1 MKDILRIIVLLT
13 LLIFSS
19 CERNRNERAMQFNQ
33 SLFLKEKTIPVI
45 TFKLDNNKI
54 NLILDTGSE
63 LNILNEDYYKSHS
76 EHFILIDSVNNSINT
91 VNGVVLQKTYIVETT
106 LNDSINVRFNVMD
119 ITNMIDNIFYNQQ
132 IISDGLLGI
141 DFFYDNNVVIDFKNK
156 KIYDM

>member
-19 CERNRNERAMQFNQ
+19 CDKNRNELAMQFSQ

-45 TFKLDNNKI
+45 TFKLDNDKI

-63 LNILNEDYYKSHS
+63 VNILNEDYYKSHS

-91 VNGVVLQKTYIVETT
+91 VNGVVLQKTYIVETV
-106 LNDSINVRFNVMD
+106 LNDSINIRFNVMD
-119 ITNMIDNIFYNQQ
+119 ITDMVDNIFYNQQ
-132 IISDGLLGI
+132 TMTDGILGI
-141 DFFYDNNVVIDFKNK
+141 DFFYDNNVIIVFQNK
-156 KIYDM
+156 KISR

>member
-1 MKDILRIIVLLT
+1 MKNILYVFVLLT

-19 CERNRNERAMQFNQ
+19 CDKNHEERSMQFNS
-33 SLFLKEKTIPVI
+33 SLFLKEKTIPII
-45 TFKLDNNKI
+45 TFKLDNDKI

-63 LNILNEDYYKSHS
+63 LNILNESYYKSHS
-76 EHFILIDSVNNSINT
+76 DNFILVDSVNNHINT
-91 VNGVVLQKTYIVETT
+91 VNGMILQKTYIVETT
-106 LNDSINVRFNVMD
+106 LNDSINIRFNVMD

-156 KIYDM
+156 KLSK

>member
-1 MKDILRIIVLLT
+1 MKDILRIIVLLF

-19 CERNRNERAMQFNQ
+19 CDKNHEERSMQFNS

-63 LNILNEDYYKSHS
+63 LNILNEEYYKSHS
-76 EHFILIDSVNNSINT
+76 EKFILVDSVNNPINT

-106 LNDSINVRFNVMD
+106 LNDSINIRFNVMD

-141 DFFYDNNVVIDFKNK
+141 DFFYDNKVVIDFQNK

>member
-19 CERNRNERAMQFNQ
+19 CDKNRNEQTIQFNQ

-45 TFKLDNNKI
+45 TFKLNNDKI

-76 EHFILIDSVNNSINT
+76 EHFILIDSVNNPINT
-91 VNGVVLQKTYIVETT
+91 VNGVILQKTYIVETV
-106 LNDSINVRFNVMD
+106 LNDSINIRFNVMD
-119 ITNMIDNIFYNQQ
+119 ITDIVDNIFYNQQ
-132 IISDGLLGI
+132 MIINGLLGI
-141 DFFYDNNVVIDFKNK
+141 DFFYDNNAIIDFKNK
-156 KIYDM
+156 KLNR

>member
-19 CERNRNERAMQFNQ
+19 CDKNRNELAMQFNQ

-45 TFKLDNNKI
+45 TFKLDNDKI

-76 EHFILIDSVNNSINT
+76 KNFILIDSVNNPINT
-91 VNGVVLQKTYIVETT
+91 VNGIVLQKTYIVETI
-106 LNDSINVRFNVMD
+106 LNDSINIRFNVMD
-119 ITNMIDNIFYNQQ
+119 MTDMVDNMFYNQQ
-132 IISDGLLGI
+132 MIINGLLGI

-156 KIYDM
+156 KLSR

>member
-1 MKDILRIIVLLT
+1 MKDILRIIVLLF

-19 CERNRNERAMQFNQ
+19 CDRNRNGHTVQFNS

-45 TFKLDNNKI
+45 TFKLDNDKI

-76 EHFILIDSVNNSINT
+76 EKFILVDSVNNPINT
-91 VNGVVLQKTYIVETT
+91 INGVVLQKTYIVETV
-106 LNDSINVRFNVMD
+106 LNDSINIRFNVMD
-119 ITNMIDNIFYNQQ
+119 MTDMIDNIFYSQQ
-132 IISDGLLGI
+132 MMTDGLLGI

-156 KIYDM
+156 KLSR

>member
-1 MKDILRIIVLLT
+1 MLRIIVLLF

-19 CERNRNERAMQFNQ
+19 CDRNRNERTMQFNS

-45 TFKLDNNKI
+45 TFKLDNDKI

-76 EHFILIDSVNNSINT
+76 ENFILVDSVNNPINT
-91 VNGVVLQKTYIVETT
+91 VNGIILQKTYIVETT
-106 LNDSINVRFNVMD
+106 LNDSINIRFNVMD
-119 ITNMIDNIFYNQQ
+119 ITNMIDNIFYSQQ

-141 DFFYDNNVVIDFKNK
+141 DFCYDNNVVIDFKNK
-156 KIYDM
+156 KLSR

>member
-1 MKDILRIIVLLT
+1 MFRIIVLLT
-13 LLIFSS
+13 LLILSA
-19 CERNRNERAMQFNQ
+19 CDRNRNEHAMQFNQ

-76 EHFILIDSVNNSINT
+76 EKFILVDSVNNPINT

-106 LNDSINVRFNVMD
+106 LNDSINIRFNVMD

-141 DFFYDNNVVIDFKNK
+141 DFFYDNNVVIDFQNK

>member
-1 MKDILRIIVLLT
+1 MKDILHIIVLLT

-19 CERNRNERAMQFNQ
+19 CDKNHEERSMQFNS
-33 SLFLKEKTIPVI
+33 SLFLKEKTIPII
-45 TFKLDNNKI
+45 TFKLDNDKI

-63 LNILNEDYYKSHS
+63 VNILNEDYYKSHS
-76 EHFILIDSVNNSINT
+76 EHFILVDSVNNHINT
-91 VNGVVLQKTYIVETT
+91 VNGMMLQKTYIVETT
-106 LNDSINVRFNVMD
+106 LNDSINIRFNVMD

-141 DFFYDNNVVIDFKNK
+141 DFFYDNNVVIDFQNK

>member
-1 MKDILRIIVLLT
+1 MKDILHIIVLLT

-45 TFKLDNNKI
+45 AFKLDNDKI

-63 LNILNEDYYKSHS
+63 VNILNEDYYKSHS

-91 VNGVVLQKTYIVETT
+91 VNGVVLQKTYIAETV
-106 LNDSINVRFNVMD
+106 LNDSINICFNVMD
-119 ITNMIDNIFYNQQ
+119 ITDMVDNIFYNQQ
-132 IISDGLLGI
+132 MIVNGLLGI

-156 KIYDM
+156 KLSR

>member
-19 CERNRNERAMQFNQ
+19 CDKNRNEQTIQFNQ

-45 TFKLDNNKI
+45 TFKLNNDKI

-76 EHFILIDSVNNSINT
+76 EKFILVDSVNNPINT
-91 VNGVVLQKTYIVETT
+91 INGIVLQKTYIVETV
-106 LNDSINVRFNVMD
+106 LNDSINVRFNVMNM
-119 ITNMIDNIFYNQQ
+119 TNMVNNIFYNQQ
-132 IISDGLLGI
+132 MIVNGLLGI
-141 DFFYDNNVVIDFKNK
+141 DFFYDNNVIIDFKNK
-156 KIYDM
+156 KISR

>member
-1 MKDILRIIVLLT
+1 MKDILHIIVLLT

-19 CERNRNERAMQFNQ
+19 CERNRNERAMQFNS

-76 EHFILIDSVNNSINT
+76 EHFVLIDSVNNPINT
-91 VNGVVLQKTYIVETT
+91 VNGVILQKTYIVETV
-106 LNDSINVRFNVMD
+106 LNDSINIRFNVMNM
-119 ITNMIDNIFYNQQ
+119 TNMVDNIFSNQQ
-132 IISDGLLGI
+132 MIINGLLGI

-156 KIYDM
+156 KISR

>member
-1 MKDILRIIVLLT
+1 MKDILRIIVLLS
-13 LLIFSS
+13 LVIFCS
-19 CERNRNERAMQFNQ
+19 CDKNHNEHTMQFNS

-76 EHFILIDSVNNSINT
+76 EHFILIDSVNNPINT
-91 VNGVVLQKTYIVETT
+91 VNGVILQKTYIVETV
-106 LNDSINVRFNVMD
+106 LNDSINIRFNVMD
-119 ITNMIDNIFYNQQ
+119 ITDIVDNIFYNQQ
-132 IISDGLLGI
+132 MIANGLLGI

-156 KIYDM
+156 KISR

>member
-1 MKDILRIIVLLT
+1 MKNILYVFVLLT

-19 CERNRNERAMQFNQ
+19 CDKNREERSMQFNS
-33 SLFLKEKTIPVI
+33 SLFLKEKTIPII
-45 TFKLDNNKI
+45 TFKLDNDKI

-63 LNILNEDYYKSHS
+63 LNILNESYYKSHS
-76 EHFILIDSVNNSINT
+76 ENFILVDSVNNHINT
-91 VNGVVLQKTYIVETT
+91 VNGIILQKTYIVETT
-106 LNDSINVRFNVMD
+106 LNDSINIRFNVMD

-156 KIYDM
+156 KLSK

>member
-1 MKDILRIIVLLT
+1 MKDILRIIVLSF

-19 CERNRNERAMQFNQ
+19 CDRNRNEHTMQFNS

-45 TFKLDNNKI
+45 TFKLDNDKI

-76 EHFILIDSVNNSINT
+76 EKFILVDSVNNPINT
-91 VNGVVLQKTYIVETT
+91 INGVVLQKTYIVETA

-119 ITNMIDNIFYNQQ
+119 ITNMINNIFYNQQ
-132 IISDGLLGI
+132 IMTDGLLGI
-141 DFFYDNNVVIDFKNK
+141 DFFYENNVVIDFKNK
-156 KIYDM
+156 KLKK

>member
-19 CERNRNERAMQFNQ
+19 CDKNRNELAMQFSQ

-45 TFKLDNNKI
+45 TFKLDNDKI

-76 EHFILIDSVNNSINT
+76 KNFILIDSVNNPINT
-91 VNGVVLQKTYIVETT
+91 VNGIVLQKTYIVETI
-106 LNDSINVRFNVMD
+106 LNDSINIRFNVMD
-119 ITNMIDNIFYNQQ
+119 MTDMVDNIFYNQQ
-132 IISDGLLGI
+132 MIVNGLLGI

>member
-1 MKDILRIIVLLT
+1 MKDILHIIVLLT

-19 CERNRNERAMQFNQ
+19 CDKNCNECAMQFNQ
-33 SLFLKEKTIPVI
+33 SLFLKEKTIPII
-45 TFKLDNNKI
+45 TFKLDNDKI

-63 LNILNEDYYKSHS
+63 VNILNEDYYKSHS
-76 EHFILIDSVNNSINT
+76 EHFILIDSVNNPINT

-106 LNDSINVRFNVMD
+106 LNDSINIRFNVMD

-141 DFFYDNNVVIDFKNK
+141 DFFYDNNVVIDFQNK

>member
-1 MKDILRIIVLLT
+1 MKDILHIIVLLT

-76 EHFILIDSVNNSINT
+76 EKFILIDSVNNSINT
-91 VNGVVLQKTYIVETT
+91 VNGTILQKTYIVETA

-119 ITNMIDNIFYNQQ
+119 ITNMINNIFYNQQ
-132 IISDGLLGI
+132 IMTDGLLGI
-141 DFFYDNNVVIDFKNK
+141 DFFYDNNVIIDFKNK
-156 KIYDM
+156 KLSR

>member
-1 MKDILRIIVLLT
+1 MKNILYVFVLLT

-19 CERNRNERAMQFNQ
+19 CDKNREERSIQFNS
-33 SLFLKEKTIPVI
+33 SLFLKEKTIPII
-45 TFKLDNNKI
+45 TFKLDNDKI

-63 LNILNEDYYKSHS
+63 LNILNESYYKSHS
-76 EHFILIDSVNNSINT
+76 DNFILVYSVNNHINT
-91 VNGVVLQKTYIVETT
+91 VNGMILQKTYIVETT
-106 LNDSINVRFNVMD
+106 LNDSINIRFNVMD

-156 KIYDM
+156 KLSK

>member
-1 MKDILRIIVLLT
+1 MKNILRIIALLF

-19 CERNRNERAMQFNQ
+19 CDRNRNEHTIQFNQ

-63 LNILNEDYYKSHS
+63 LNIINEDYYKSHS
-76 EHFILIDSVNNSINT
+76 EKFILVDSVNNPINT
-91 VNGVVLQKTYIVETT
+91 VNGIVLQKTYIVETT

-132 IISDGLLGI
+132 MMTDGLLGI

-156 KIYDM
+156 KLSR

>member
-1 MKDILRIIVLLT
+1 M

-33 SLFLKEKTIPVI
+33 SLFLKEKTIPII
-45 TFKLDNNKI
+45 TFKLDNDKI

-63 LNILNEDYYKSHS
+63 VNILNEDYYKSHS
-76 EHFILIDSVNNSINT
+76 KHFILIDSVNNPINT

-106 LNDSINVRFNVMD
+106 LNDSINIRFNVMD

-141 DFFYDNNVVIDFKNK
+141 DFFYDNKVVIDFQNK
-156 KIYDM
+156 KISR

>member
-1 MKDILRIIVLLT
+1 MKNILHIIVLLS
-13 LLIFSS
+13 LLIFCS
-19 CERNRNERAMQFNQ
+19 CERNRNEHAMQFNQ

-76 EHFILIDSVNNSINT
+76 EHFILIDSVNNPINT
-91 VNGVVLQKTYIVETT
+91 VNGVILQKTYIVETV
-106 LNDSINVRFNVMD
+106 LNDSINIRFNVMD
-119 ITNMIDNIFYNQQ
+119 MTDMVDNIFYNQQ
-132 IISDGLLGI
+132 MIVNGLLGI
-141 DFFYDNNVVIDFKNK
+141 DFFYDNNVIIDFKNK

>member
-19 CERNRNERAMQFNQ
+19 CDKNRNELAMQFNQ

-76 EHFILIDSVNNSINT
+76 KNFILIDSVNNPINT
-91 VNGVVLQKTYIVETT
+91 VNGIVLQKTYIVETT
-106 LNDSINVRFNVMD
+106 LNDSINIRFNVMD

-132 IISDGLLGI
+132 IMTDGLLGI
-141 DFFYDNNVVIDFKNK
+141 DFFYDNNVIIDFKNK
-156 KIYDM
+156 KLSK

>member
-19 CERNRNERAMQFNQ
+19 CDKNRNEQTIQFNQ

-45 TFKLDNNKI
+45 TFKLNNDKI

-76 EHFILIDSVNNSINT
+76 KNFILIDSVNNINIKEDIQIEK
-91 VNGVVLQKTYIVETT
+91 LTT
-106 LNDSINVRFNVMD
+106 ENFAKLNDM
-119 ITNMIDNIFYNQQ
+119 TEEELNMLFTAIANRIIAVYGEQ
-132 IISDGLLGI
+132 IQIPI
-141 DFFYDNNVVIDFKNK
+141 Q
-156 KIYDM
+156 

>member
-19 CERNRNERAMQFNQ
+19 CERNRNERAMQFKQ

-156 KIYDM
+156 QLSR

>member
-1 MKDILRIIVLLT
+1 MLRIIVLLF

-19 CERNRNERAMQFNQ
+19 CDRNRNEHTMRFNS

-45 TFKLDNNKI
+45 TFKLDNDNI

-76 EHFILIDSVNNSINT
+76 EKFILIDSVNNPINT
-91 VNGVVLQKTYIVETT
+91 INGIVLQKTYIVETV
-106 LNDSINVRFNVMD
+106 LNDSINVRFNVVD
-119 ITNMIDNIFYNQQ
+119 ITDMIDNIFYSQQ
-132 IISDGLLGI
+132 MMTDGLLGI

-156 KIYDM
+156 KLSR

>member
-1 MKDILRIIVLLT
+1 MKDILRIIVLLF

-19 CERNRNERAMQFNQ
+19 CDRNRNEHTMQFNS

-45 TFKLDNNKI
+45 IFKLDNDNI

-76 EHFILIDSVNNSINT
+76 EHFILIDSVNNPINT
-91 VNGVVLQKTYIVETT
+91 VNGVILQKTYIVETV
-106 LNDSINVRFNVMD
+106 LNDSINIRFNVMD
-119 ITNMIDNIFYNQQ
+119 ITDIVDNIFYNQQ
-132 IISDGLLGI
+132 MIANGLLGI

-156 KIYDM
+156 KISR

>member
-76 EHFILIDSVNNSINT
+76 EHFILIDSVNNPINT
-91 VNGVVLQKTYIVETT
+91 VNGVILQKTYIVETV
-106 LNDSINVRFNVMD
+106 LNDSINIRFNVMNM
-119 ITNMIDNIFYNQQ
+119 TNMVDNIFYNQQ
-132 IISDGLLGI
+132 MIINGLLGI
-141 DFFYDNNVVIDFKNK
+141 DFFYNNNVVIDFKNK
-156 KIYDM
+156 KLSK